1 MEGLVLHGAAHIFF
15 ENKLGELETHIN
27 IKFKK
32 IEAKLKK
39 EMREIFQYQH
49 HEISKLKLDIK
60 EVKEELAEIR
70 QSEENLSNKGMAK
83 ITKLTKEVKTELNEI
98 KKLKTD
104 VTGLKKEVK
113 GIQQSEEDLS
123 KLGMDTLS
131 KISEDFKT
139 EIKQVKTDMK
149 SVKKD
154 IVSIKQAFKTKMETE
169 DGDSERFETPEPDK
183 PRSGRKKTNSYREA
197 NKFPPTIVELL
208 NSSEE
213 DQERMRTPTQILE
226 MLSSDK
232 EEEGAVG
239 LEKEEQETRDKD
251 NYMENFNDDHIRCL
265 NINLSTLLSYVLYV
279 LHFVFLCHYISGS
292 LCLAPRSRVT
302 TSTSLLTTTRATR
315 SVKTRGD
322 TDTAIR
328 RTTSRE
334 YFLRNFFTKSLIKT
348 RQSKVIFKAKSF
360 RLIEISTK

>member
-32 IEAKLKK
+32 IESKLKK
-39 EMREIFQYQH
+39 EMREIFKYQH
-49 HEISKLKLDIK
+49 HEISKLKLEIK
-60 EVKEELAEIR
+60 EIKEEMTGIR
-70 QSEENLSNKGMAK
+70 ETEENLSSKGMAK

-113 GIQQSEEDLS
+113 GIRQSEEDLS

-139 EIKQVKTDMK
+139 EMKQCKTDIK

-169 DGDSERFETPEPDK
+169 NGDSESCETPEPDK

-208 NSSEE
+208 HSTEE
-213 DQERMRTPTQILE
+213 DQERGAAVRTPTQILE
-226 MLSSDK
+226 MLSGDK
-232 EEEGAVG
+232 EEEEGDST
-239 LEKEEQETRDKD
+239 EKQDTVDKD
-251 NYMENFNDDHIRCL
+251 NYLGNFNDDHVRWHQTELSQTENSVLAL
-265 NINLSTLLSYVLYV
+265 NLLGLLSKDM
-279 LHFVFLCHYISGS
+279 YISGS
-292 LCLAPRSRVT
+292 
-302 TSTSLLTTTRATR
+302 
-315 SVKTRGD
+315 
-322 TDTAIR
+322 
-328 RTTSRE
+328 
-334 YFLRNFFTKSLIKT
+334 
-348 RQSKVIFKAKSF
+348 
-360 RLIEISTK
+360 

>member
-32 IEAKLKK
+32 IESKLKK
-39 EMREIFQYQH
+39 EMREIFKYQH
-49 HEISKLKLDIK
+49 HEISKLKLEIK
-60 EVKEELAEIR
+60 EIKEELTGIR
-70 QSEENLSNKGMAK
+70 ETEENLSSKGMAK

-113 GIQQSEEDLS
+113 GIRQSEEDLS

-139 EIKQVKTDMK
+139 EMKQCKTDIK

-169 DGDSERFETPEPDK
+169 NGDSETCETPEPDK

-208 NSSEE
+208 HSSEE
-213 DQERMRTPTQILE
+213 DQERGAAVRTPTQILE
-226 MLSSDK
+226 MLSTDK
-232 EEEGAVG
+232 EEEEADSK
-239 LEKEEQETRDKD
+239 EKQDTVDKD
-251 NYMENFNDDHIRCL
+251 NYMENFNDDHIRKLVFCSQESSDYHHESSDYHESDAVSEDEGR
-265 NINLSTLLSYVLYV
+265 NNGHSDKTYNVKRIFSKKFLY
-279 LHFVFLCHYISGS
+279 
-292 LCLAPRSRVT
+292 
-302 TSTSLLTTTRATR
+302 
-315 SVKTRGD
+315 K
-322 TDTAIR
+322 
-328 RTTSRE
+328 
-334 YFLRNFFTKSLIKT
+334 
-348 RQSKVIFKAKSF
+348 
-360 RLIEISTK
+360 

>member
-32 IEAKLKK
+32 IESKLKK
-39 EMREIFQYQH
+39 EMREIFKYQH
-49 HEISKLKLDIK
+49 HEISKLKLEIK
-60 EVKEELAEIR
+60 EIKEEMTGIR
-70 QSEENLSNKGMAK
+70 ETEENLSSKGMAK

-113 GIQQSEEDLS
+113 GIRQSEEDLS

-139 EIKQVKTDMK
+139 EMKQCKTDIK

-169 DGDSERFETPEPDK
+169 NGDSETCETPEPDK

-208 NSSEE
+208 HSSEE
-213 DQERMRTPTQILE
+213 DQERGAAVRTPTQILE
-226 MLSSDK
+226 MLSGDK
-232 EEEGAVG
+232 EEEEGDST
-239 LEKEEQETRDKD
+239 EKQDTVDKD
-251 NYMENFNDDHIRCL
+251 NYMENFNDDHIRWHQADLHKTESSVLAL
-265 NINLSTLLSYVLYV
+265 NLLRRLSKD
-279 LHFVFLCHYISGS
+279 LCISGS
-292 LCLAPRSRVT
+292 WCFARRSPVT
-302 TSTSLLTTTRATR
+302 TTTSPLTTTRVTP
-315 SVKTRGD
+315 
-322 TDTAIR
+322 
-328 RTTSRE
+328 
-334 YFLRNFFTKSLIKT
+334 
-348 RQSKVIFKAKSF
+348 
-360 RLIEISTK
+360 

>member
-32 IEAKLKK
+32 IESKLKK
-39 EMREIFQYQH
+39 EMREIFKYQH
-49 HEISKLKLDIK
+49 HEISKLKLEIK
-60 EVKEELAEIR
+60 EIKEEMTGIR
-70 QSEENLSNKGMAK
+70 ETEENLSSKGMAK

-113 GIQQSEEDLS
+113 GIRQSEEDLS

-139 EIKQVKTDMK
+139 EMKQCKTDIK

-169 DGDSERFETPEPDK
+169 NGDSETCETPEPDK
-183 PRSGRKKTNSYREA
+183 SRSGRKKTNSYREA

-208 NSSEE
+208 HSSEE
-213 DQERMRTPTQILE
+213 DQERGAAVRTPTQILE
-226 MLSSDK
+226 MLSADK
-232 EEEGAVG
+232 EEEEGNG
-239 LEKEEQETRDKD
+239 TEKQDTVDKD
-251 NYMENFNDDHIRCL
+251 NYMENFNDDHIRLHQAELVPQTENFVLAL
-265 NINLSTLLSYVLYV
+265 NES
-279 LHFVFLCHYISGS
+279 
-292 LCLAPRSRVT
+292 SRPF
-302 TSTSLLTTTRATR
+302 
-315 SVKTRGD
+315 
-322 TDTAIR
+322 I
-328 RTTSRE
+328 
-334 YFLRNFFTKSLIKT
+334 
-348 RQSKVIFKAKSF
+348 
-360 RLIEISTK
+360 

>member
-32 IEAKLKK
+32 IESKLKK
-39 EMREIFQYQH
+39 EMREIFKYQH
-49 HEISKLKLDIK
+49 HEISKLKLEIK
-60 EVKEELAEIR
+60 EIKEEMTGIR
-70 QSEENLSNKGMAK
+70 ETEENLSSKGMAK

-113 GIQQSEEDLS
+113 GIRQSEEDLS

-139 EIKQVKTDMK
+139 EMKQCKTDIK

-169 DGDSERFETPEPDK
+169 NGDSESCETPEPDK

-208 NSSEE
+208 HSSEE
-213 DQERMRTPTQILE
+213 DQERGAAVRTPTQILE
-226 MLSSDK
+226 MLSADK
-232 EEEGAVG
+232 EEEEGDST
-239 LEKEEQETRDKD
+239 EKQDTVDKD
-251 NYMENFNDDHIRCL
+251 NYMENFNDDHIRWHQAELHKTESSVLAL
-265 NINLSTLLSYVLYV
+265 NLLGRLSKD
-279 LHFVFLCHYISGS
+279 LCISGS
-292 LCLAPRSRVT
+292 WCFARRSPVT
-302 TSTSLLTTTRATR
+302 TTTSPPTTTRVTP
-315 SVKTRGD
+315 
-322 TDTAIR
+322 
-328 RTTSRE
+328 
-334 YFLRNFFTKSLIKT
+334 
-348 RQSKVIFKAKSF
+348 
-360 RLIEISTK
+360 

>member
-32 IEAKLKK
+32 IESKLKK
-39 EMREIFQYQH
+39 EMREIFKYQH
-49 HEISKLKLDIK
+49 HEISKLKLEIK
-60 EVKEELAEIR
+60 EIKEEMTGIR
-70 QSEENLSNKGMAK
+70 ETEENLSSKGMAK

-113 GIQQSEEDLS
+113 GIRQSEEDLS

-139 EIKQVKTDMK
+139 EMKQCKTDIK

-169 DGDSERFETPEPDK
+169 NGDSETCETPEPDK

-208 NSSEE
+208 HSSEE
-213 DQERMRTPTQILE
+213 DQERGAAVRTPTQILE
-226 MLSSDK
+226 MLSADK
-232 EEEGAVG
+232 EEEEGNG
-239 LEKEEQETRDKD
+239 TEKQDTVDKD
-251 NYMENFNDDHIRCL
+251 NYMENFNDDHIRLHQAELVPQTENFVLAL
-265 NINLSTLLSYVLYV
+265 NES
-279 LHFVFLCHYISGS
+279 
-292 LCLAPRSRVT
+292 SRPF
-302 TSTSLLTTTRATR
+302 
-315 SVKTRGD
+315 
-322 TDTAIR
+322 I
-328 RTTSRE
+328 
-334 YFLRNFFTKSLIKT
+334 
-348 RQSKVIFKAKSF
+348 
-360 RLIEISTK
+360 

>member
-32 IEAKLKK
+32 IESKLKK
-39 EMREIFQYQH
+39 EMREIFKYQH
-49 HEISKLKLDIK
+49 HEISKLKLEIK
-60 EVKEELAEIR
+60 EIKEEMTGIR
-70 QSEENLSNKGMAK
+70 ETEENLSSKGMAK

-113 GIQQSEEDLS
+113 GIRQSEEDLS

-139 EIKQVKTDMK
+139 EMKQCKTDIK

-169 DGDSERFETPEPDK
+169 NGDSETCETPEPDK

-208 NSSEE
+208 HSSEE
-213 DQERMRTPTQILE
+213 DQERGAAVRTPTQILE
-226 MLSSDK
+226 MLSADK
-232 EEEGAVG
+232 EEEEGDST
-239 LEKEEQETRDKD
+239 EKQDTVDKD
-251 NYMENFNDDHIRCL
+251 NYMENFNDDHIRWHEAHL
-265 NINLSTLLSYVLYV
+265 NLNLLGILSKD
-279 LHFVFLCHYISGS
+279 LCISGS
-292 LCLAPRSRVT
+292 LCFVRRSPVT
-302 TSTSLLTTTRATR
+302 TTTSPQTTTRVTP
-315 SVKTRGD
+315 
-322 TDTAIR
+322 
-328 RTTSRE
+328 
-334 YFLRNFFTKSLIKT
+334 
-348 RQSKVIFKAKSF
+348 
-360 RLIEISTK
+360 

>member
-32 IEAKLKK
+32 IESKLKK
-39 EMREIFQYQH
+39 EMREIFKYQH

-60 EVKEELAEIR
+60 EIKEEMTGIR

-113 GIQQSEEDLS
+113 VIRQSEEDLS

-131 KISEDFKT
+131 KISEDFKS
-139 EIKQVKTDMK
+139 EIKQVKTDVK

-169 DGDSERFETPEPDK
+169 NGDSESCETPEPPRT

-208 NSSEE
+208 HSSEE
-213 DQERMRTPTQILE
+213 DQERGAGVRTETQILE
-226 MLSSDK
+226 MLNSDK
-232 EEEGAVG
+232 EEGAVTS
-239 LEKEEQETRDKD
+239 EKGERATGTVDRD
-251 NYMENFNDDHIRCL
+251 NYIENFNDDHIR
-265 NINLSTLLSYVLYV
+265 
-279 LHFVFLCHYISGS
+279 
-292 LCLAPRSRVT
+292 
-302 TSTSLLTTTRATR
+302 
-315 SVKTRGD
+315 
-322 TDTAIR
+322 
-328 RTTSRE
+328 
-334 YFLRNFFTKSLIKT
+334 
-348 RQSKVIFKAKSF
+348 
-360 RLIEISTK
+360 